1 MQRVLLSL
9 LAILWIAF
17 FFVWLSQDDRI
28 ATNPASRDVV
38 PQSRSDVKL
47 VKKTESGRSVVHF
60 TTADGS
66 IYATWKNGSIV
77 QPLTRIDREHYEFS
91 VAVTGKPM
99 RYKVTRDNGHWR
111 LIQQPP

>member
-17 FFVWLSQDDRI
+17 FFVWLSRDDRV
-28 ATNPASRDVV
+28 ATNPASRDGA

-47 VKKTESGRSVVHF
+47 VTTTESGRSVVHF

-66 IYATWKNGSIV
+66 INAAWKNGSIV
-77 QPLTRIDREHYEFS
+77 RPLTRIDREHYEFS
-91 VAVTGKPM
+91 VAVTGPPM
-99 RYKVTRDNGHWR
+99 RYKVIRGNGHWR
-111 LIQQPP
+111 LMQQP